1 MGTRST
7 ITFYEKRDDKHI
19 PYVSI
24 YQCFDGYLEGVGKDL
39 CMWLKNKI
47 IVNGISLNDKRD
59 IANGIGCL
67 IAKYIRDNNKLKS
80 SEQLTD
86 DTYNTYYFEHFKK
99 LNTMDAIYDSYALA
113 IPGDIIAKRGH
124 VRMESGYPYV
134 VCKDG
139 THKTQKYS
147 RKFLY

>member
-47 IVNGISLNDKRD
+47 IVNGFSLNDKRD
-59 IANGIGCL
+59 II
-67 IAKYIRDNNKLKS
+67 
-80 SEQLTD
+80 T
-86 DTYNTYYFEHFKK
+86 
-99 LNTMDAIYDSYALA
+99 
-113 IPGDIIAKRGH
+113 III
-124 VRMESGYPYV
+124 
-134 VCKDG
+134 
-139 THKTQKYS
+139 
-147 RKFLY
+147 

>member
-47 IVNGISLNDKRD
+47 IVTNHFS
-59 IANGIGCL
+59 CHSSC
-67 IAKYIRDNNKLKS
+67 KS
-80 SEQLTD
+80 NL
-86 DTYNTYYFEHFKK
+86 
-99 LNTMDAIYDSYALA
+99 
-113 IPGDIIAKRGH
+113 
-124 VRMESGYPYV
+124 
-134 VCKDG
+134 
-139 THKTQKYS
+139 
-147 RKFLY
+147 